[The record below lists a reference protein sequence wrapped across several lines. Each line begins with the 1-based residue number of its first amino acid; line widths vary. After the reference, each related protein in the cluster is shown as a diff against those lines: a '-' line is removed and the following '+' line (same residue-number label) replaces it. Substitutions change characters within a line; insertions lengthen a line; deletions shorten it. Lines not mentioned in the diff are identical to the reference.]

1 MPAMSKIFV
10 KVQLSKR
17 SNLLHWL

>member
-10 KVQLSKR
+10 KVQLSKK
-17 SNLLHWL
+17 